1 MSASCHSNHKH
12 FVTALVDGLEANE
25 AFMESLKAE
34 HKCLLRFYSMC
45 AEVGQTSPALP
56 YTLFDASSCS

>member
-1 MSASCHSNHKH
+1 MSEFCHKNHKH
-12 FVTALVDGLEANE
+12 FVMSLADGLSANE

-45 AEVGQTSPALP
+45 AEVGCRHA
-56 YTLFDASSCS
+56 